1 MSHGIYTAAAG
12 ARARNWQVDVIANN
26 LANASTPGFRQ
37 IKVAFEE
44 VLDKAT
50 SDSRHLVQVR
60 PGRMSSRTGAL
71 IETGNTFDLAL
82 RGQGFFLTEEAD
94 GKRRLVRSAPFQRNA
109 EGNLVDPAG
118 RALLTRG
125 GSKLRIE
132 ANQRVT
138 ISGAGEVFLTS
149 MDTSTTP
156 SERLAGIINIVDV
169 PNRSGLAPAGQGAYM
184 PTDLSGPEFGTT
196 AEVASGWIEQS
207 NVNPVEV
214 MVELI
219 ELQRGYQSML
229 RAINT
234 YKEADQK
241 LVKAVG

>member
-12 ARARNWQVDVIANN
+12 ARARHWQVDVIANN

-44 VLDKAT
+44 VIHKAT

-60 PGRMSSRTGAL
+60 PGRMSSTAGAL
-71 IETGNTFDLAL
+71 IETGNTFDMAL
-82 RGQGFFLTEEAD
+82 RGQGFFLTEEAGGD
-94 GKRRLVRSAPFQRNA
+94 RRLVRSAPFQRNQ
-109 EGNLVDPAG
+109 EGYLVDPVG
-118 RALLTRG
+118 RALLDRSG
-125 GSKLRIE
+125 GKIRIE
-132 ANQRVT
+132 PNHRVT
-138 ISGAGEVFLTS
+138 ITGNGEVFQT
-149 MDTSTTP
+149 DTDTTTAP
-156 SERLAGIINIVDV
+156 SEKLAGIVNVVDV

-184 PTDLSGPEFGTT
+184 TTELSGPEYGTT

-207 NVNPVEV
+207 NVSPVEV

-229 RAINT
+229 RAIDT
-234 YKEADQK
+234 YKQADQK
-241 LVKAVG
+241 LVKALG